1 MAWRG
6 SSAPAAAVAT
16 AVTLLITGGPALAA
30 WNAGSS
36 GATGYTEA
44 DSLPAGSA
52 PTAVTRLGRDVDV
65 TWPQVL
71 FRGQP
76 LGNYST
82 GRYTMERNVTA
93 AAGTCTAPLSPGGVV
108 LNTCRETG
116 LAPGSYAYRVTPRL
130 ASWSGAASSPTNV
143 VIPAPTLT
151 FSPATLS
158 APGAS
163 LIGTVDAFLDDA
175 ALTYRLGN
183 ATSGAVLAGTL
194 ATFPTAPATA
204 QATSVPIGCGPAT
217 GNPHDVYLSGSG
229 EQAVGSFGYDFST
242 VLCPSA
248 LTSTVGSAA
257 GQAQALDTLVIAFS
271 RAVNG
276 GSICSGLPANGI
288 TPGSLRAT
296 IRDGGTGNDTLEVT
310 APAPSSGA
318 NQACGSVAPPVCVPP
333 VICVLGSDGVV
344 NLGTF
349 NLGSAEYAT
358 SGDVTFGTG
367 TSLALDPDGKV
378 VTLKLGTKGGATNG
392 TAPSGS
398 ITKYTPST
406 TITSAFGNLPAQ
418 GHMTSADR
426 VW

>member
-1 MAWRG
+1 MARSG
-6 SSAPAAAVAT
+6 APTAAVAT
-16 AVTLLITGGPALAA
+16 AVALLITGGPALAA

-36 GATGYTEA
+36 GATGYTQA

-76 LGNYST
+76 LGSYST
-82 GRYTMERNVTA
+82 GRYTMERNGTA

-116 LAPGSYAYRVTPRL
+116 LAPGSYAYRVTPQL

-158 APGAS
+158 APGDS
-163 LIGTVDAFLDDA
+163 LIGTVDAFLDGA
-175 ALTYRLGN
+175 ALTYRLEN

-204 QATSVPIGCGPAT
+204 QATSVPIGYGPAT
-217 GNPHDVYLSGSG
+217 GSPHDVYLSGGG
-229 EQAVGSFGYDFST
+229 EQTVGSFSYDFST

-257 GQAQALDTLVIAFS
+257 GQAQAADTLVIAFS

-276 GSICSGLPANGI
+276 GSICSGLSAGSI

-310 APAPSSGA
+310 APEPSSGA
-318 NQACGSVAPPVCVPP
+318 NEACGSVAPVCVLA
-333 VICVLGSDGVV
+333 CLLGSDGVV

-349 NLGSAEYAT
+349 NLGSTEYAT
-358 SGDVTFGTG
+358 SGNVTFGTG
-367 TSLALDPDGKV
+367 TSLALDTAGKV

-398 ITKYTPST
+398 ITTYTPSR
-406 TITSAFGNLPAQ
+406 TITSASGSLPAQ
-418 GHMTSADR
+418 GHMTSGDR